1 MRAQPQAPA
10 KGGRY
15 LVGFGGPQGPAALGS
30 TDLETTA
37 IARATN
43 IAKVIGPVGFGT
55 VIDRFKGTAWQ
66 WKMSTDGTIN
76 RQGIKLPDGVTGV
89 LLGAS
94 LGGDLPENEARRR
107 LIAAI
112 MRKHGGDASVM
123 GIPLSV
129 VLAPRYCV
137 CLHFPGGAVP
147 ICCSRK
153 SLPAVT
159 LARQIAQGAAG
170 SKMFTLVVDRRSK
183 QGWMFKPDAKGHVI
197 ASGSGL
203 PPITSTSLVGSLGEA
218 AAAGATGGAA
228 AGAAAVAMTALINL
242 ISRAFATKKPADARV
257 AASYAE
263 KTGKPKTAES
273 LHRTAEKFESQA
285 NDSEASDSS
294 TTGWDSATTRT
305 HTVPQAKLEA
315 FLHTQKHCNGFGIMS
330 YGQLGDVFEIRWE
343 PMTPTPAL
351 PSEVV
356 AGSRS
361 YPIIILPTYR
371 AVAYSTTRPLDDIKT
386 ER

>member
-1 MRAQPQAPA
+1 MEA
-10 KGGRY
+10 
-15 LVGFGGPQGPAALGS
+15 
-30 TDLETTA
+30 TA

-43 IAKVIGPVGFGT
+43 IAKAIGPIGFGT

-66 WKMSTDGTIN
+66 WKMATDGTIG

-94 LGGDLPENEARRR
+94 LGGDLSENEARRR

-112 MRKHGGDASVM
+112 MRKRGGEASVM

-129 VLAPRYCV
+129 ALAPRYCV

-147 ICCSRK
+147 VCCSRK

-170 SKMFTLVVDRRSK
+170 SKMFTLVVDRQSR

-197 ASGSGL
+197 ASGAGL
-203 PPITSTSLVGSLGEA
+203 PSVSGWHGESRSDELRSGSGPRVSGWHEGRAHVSGPLGEA
-218 AAAGATGGAA
+218 AAAGAAGGAA
-228 AGAAAVAMTALINL
+228 AGAAAAAMTALINL
-242 ISRAFATKKPADARV
+242 ISRAFATKKPSDARK
-257 AASYAE
+257 AATYAE
-263 KTGKPKTAES
+263 KTGKPKTAAS
-273 LHRTAEKFESQA
+273 LHETAEKFETNQPTS
-285 NDSEASDSS
+285 NDSESSDSS
-294 TTGWDSATTRT
+294 STGWDPTTTRT
-305 HTVPQAKLEA
+305 HTISQAKLEA
-315 FLHTQKHCNGFGIMS
+315 FLLKQKNSNGFGIMS
-330 YGQLGDVFEIRWE
+330 YGPMGEVFEIRWE
-343 PMTPTPAL
+343 PMTPVPAL

-356 AGSRS
+356 DSSNRS

-371 AVAYSTTRPLDDIKT
+371 AVAYSAPRTLTDIKI